1 MDRAPPVKLLSAR
14 SRLVLPH
21 RDAPPPSAGF
31 TVAVPPVARTLG
43 ELADRLGR
51 DAEAIAER

>member
-1 MDRAPPVKLLSAR
+1 MKLLSAR